1 MLESDNLRPSV
12 VRHTAVVQND
22 LIVRH
27 FARLGPPS
35 RFASINWPFQSR
47 YLAICLR
54 EASHLSRCNSSVLV
68 DCTPLSQLSAV
79 RRVEDDS
86 SCNLSYGPLRTG
98 PLERSVRFQSY
109 GDVMVKA
116 WRYLCIAFITVGCV
130 LSIRFMMLFWEKP
143 WPHPILT
150 IDGQSYMKGAAGATW
165 ATLFKLHDLYHS
177 PGYQIYLR
185 FLFAALG
192 SPKAVTHASKLLSL
206 LMFFASAVLLYR
218 LGRRWF
224 EPAVA
229 QIVVALFLFS
239 ESWRY
244 YCNMIQYE
252 VLTGFLMLLFLSML
266 MSAES
271 SSSPKISRLYGI
283 GMGFVLA
290 FISLIQMRYVVLLLI
305 PLIYSLIQRK
315 SLSIHDWRQNGIILL
330 TALVLLAVWSFA
342 QSLDHGRTV
351 FLMEGS
357 EFRFHVANN
366 PNAVGYSFPYPD
378 IVEPSGW
385 QFVLWMPRQWLWLI
399 GQRALYLSGIK
410 RDIWALPPQGFRS
423 GPIGSY
429 SLLDLISVIVFVTG
443 LILAMSRV
451 RRRRELS
458 DEPKAGILL
467 LACVMLPALFIFG
480 SKRFIVPVIPL
491 IALFQGY
498 AIVAT
503 ARGLLGRSSDL
514 SEVQPRGVGTEKRRC
529 SLPG

>member
-1 MLESDNLRPSV
+1 
-12 VRHTAVVQND
+12 
-22 LIVRH
+22 
-27 FARLGPPS
+27 
-35 RFASINWPFQSR
+35 
-47 YLAICLR
+47 
-54 EASHLSRCNSSVLV
+54 
-68 DCTPLSQLSAV
+68 
-79 RRVEDDS
+79 
-86 SCNLSYGPLRTG
+86 
-98 PLERSVRFQSY
+98 
-109 GDVMVKA
+109 
-116 WRYLCIAFITVGCV
+116 V
-130 LSIRFMMLFWEKP
+130 LSIKFMMLFWGKP

-150 IDGQSYMKGAAGATW
+150 IDGQSYMSGAGGATW

-192 SPKAVTHASKLLSL
+192 SAAAVIHASKLLSL

-224 EPAVA
+224 QPAVA
-229 QIVVALFLFS
+229 QIAVALFLVS

-252 VLTGFLMLLFLSML
+252 VLTGFVMLLFLSML

-290 FISLIQMRYVVLLLI
+290 FITLIQMRYLVLLLI

-315 SLSIHDWRQNGIILL
+315 GPSIQDLRQNGIILL
-330 TALVLLAVWSFA
+330 TSLVLLAVWSFA
-342 QSLDHGRTV
+342 QSISQGRTV

-385 QFVLWMPRQWLWLI
+385 QFVLSMPGQWLWVI
-399 GQRALYLSGIK
+399 GQRALYLFGIK
-410 RDIWALPPQGFRS
+410 RDIWAPPPEGFRS

-429 SLLDLISVIVFVTG
+429 SLLDLISAIVFAAG
-443 LILAMSRV
+443 LILVMSRV
-451 RRRRELS
+451 RRRELS
-458 DEPKAGILL
+458 EEPQAGILL
-467 LACVMLPALFIFG
+467 LACVILPSLFIFG

-503 ARGLLGRSSDL
+503 ARHRA
-514 SEVQPRGVGTEKRRC
+514 
-529 SLPG
+529 

>member
-1 MLESDNLRPSV
+1 MVP
-12 VRHTAVVQND
+12 
-22 LIVRH
+22 
-27 FARLGPPS
+27 
-35 RFASINWPFQSR
+35 
-47 YLAICLR
+47 LA
-54 EASHLSRCNSSVLV
+54 A
-68 DCTPLSQLSAV
+68 
-79 RRVEDDS
+79 
-86 SCNLSYGPLRTG
+86 G

-130 LSIRFMMLFWEKP
+130 LSIRFMMLFWEEP

-224 EPAVA
+224 QPAIA
-229 QIVVALFLFS
+229 QIAVALFLFS

-271 SSSPKISRLYGI
+271 SSSPKLSRLYGI

-290 FISLIQMRYVVLLLI
+290 FIALIQMRYVVLLLI

-315 SLSIHDWRQNGIILL
+315 SLSIHDLRQNGIILL

-385 QFVLWMPRQWLWLI
+385 QFVLWMPGQWLWLI

-451 RRRRELS
+451 CRRRDLS
-458 DEPKAGILL
+458 DEPTAGILL
-467 LACVMLPALFIFG
+467 LACVMLPVLFIFG

-503 ARGLLGRSSDL
+503 ARGFLGRSSDL
-514 SEVQPRGVGTEKRRC
+514 IEV
-529 SLPG
+529 